1 MKLSYPLKKSDPT
14 NLVEPIVKYLELCE
28 SPQVAMSFRDNL
40 TKINQLRDKVCQF
53 ELPSNPSMDLLN
65 KYIPA
70 V

>member
-1 MKLSYPLKKSDPT
+1 MKLCYPLKKSDKT

-40 TKINQLRDKVCQF
+40 TKINQLRDKVCDF
-53 ELPSNPSMDLLN
+53 DLPNNPSVELLN